1 MTHDEVKKML
11 FEAAPEL
18 KREYDKLKPAYNI
31 ADTLIQ
37 ARIDNSLTQRE
48 LARRCGT
55 RQSNISRLESGEA
68 NPSLAMLQK
77 IAEATGT
84 ELVIEFR
91 KTGKQTDAAK
101 ASEASTGK
109 IGKTNMRKRAATI

>member
-1 MTHDEVKKML
+1 MTYDEAKKLL
-11 FEAAPEL
+11 FEADPEL
-18 KREYDKLKPAYNI
+18 KREYDKLQPARTI

-68 NPSLAMLQK
+68 NPTLAMLHK

-91 KTGKQTDAAK
+91 KRDCAEMPIKK
-101 ASEASTGK
+101 AS
-109 IGKTNMRKRAATI
+109 RADTAKPRRVRRIAQN

>member
-1 MTHDEVKKML
+1 MTHDEAKKLL
-11 FEAAPEL
+11 FAADPEL
-18 KREYDKLKPAYNI
+18 KREYDKLQPIHNI
-31 ADTLIQ
+31 AGTLIQ
-37 ARIDNSLTQRE
+37 ARIDNDMTQKE

-68 NPSLAMLQK
+68 NPTLAMLHK

-91 KTGKQTDAAK
+91 KRDEAAVPVK
-101 ASEASTGK
+101 EASRTSAVK
-109 IGKTNMRKRAATI
+109 PHRARRVAQN